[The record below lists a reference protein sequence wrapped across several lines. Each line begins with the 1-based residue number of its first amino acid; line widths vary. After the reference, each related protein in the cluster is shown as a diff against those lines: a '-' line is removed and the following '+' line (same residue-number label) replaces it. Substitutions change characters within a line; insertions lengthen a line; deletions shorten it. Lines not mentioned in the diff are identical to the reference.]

1 MNSLPE
7 LILQETKGL
16 PEEMAREVL
25 DFVRFLKSKV
35 KESSHL
41 TDKELKL
48 MQQEELSHLEKE
60 FENYKLL
67 FPNE

>member
-1 MNSLPE
+1 
-7 LILQETKGL
+7 
-16 PEEMAREVL
+16 L
-25 DFVRFLKSKV
+25 DFVQFLKSKV

>member
-35 KESSHL
+35 KESSRL

-48 MQQEELSHLEKE
+48 MQEEELSHLEKE

>member
-25 DFVRFLKSKV
+25 DFVQFLKSKV